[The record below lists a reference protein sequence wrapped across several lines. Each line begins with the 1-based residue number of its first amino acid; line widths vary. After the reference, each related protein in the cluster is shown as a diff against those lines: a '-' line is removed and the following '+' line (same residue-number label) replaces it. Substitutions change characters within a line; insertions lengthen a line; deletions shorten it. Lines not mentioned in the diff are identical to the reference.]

1 MNILIE
7 SSCDDLEITE
17 PLYRIIYKLNRF
29 GKYSMH
35 RVCED
40 GAIENYR
47 FYIDD
52 DGMLYSDHNALILS
66 DEPGH
71 MRLIADDWQ
80 HQKTTFGEIA
90 TELKLGG
97 WSEGW
102 ANVPAAR

>member
-1 MNILIE
+1 MNVLIE
-7 SSCDDLEITE
+7 QHTDFEITE

-29 GKYSMH
+29 GQYSMH

-47 FYIDD
+47 FYIDKENN
-52 DGMLYSDHNALILS
+52 MLYSDHNALVLS
-66 DEPGH
+66 EEPGY
-71 MRLIADDWQ
+71 MRLIADDWK

-102 ANVPAAR
+102 ANIPAAR